1 MVHFLSLS
9 SGSNGNCYYIGD
21 GTRGILIDVGIGGRS
36 IRKRLL
42 QNGIPIDSVTFVLV
56 SHDHYDHIRSLGTF
70 TERFKKPVYA
80 TAEVLRALEH
90 HYCTAGYMKGCTY
103 ALVPDQVNHIGD
115 VEVTPFRVPHDAED
129 TVGYHILFGGERF
142 TFMTDIGAPTDAAVH
157 YASLA
162 DHLIVEA
169 NYDVDMLMRGTY
181 PPDLKHR
188 IMAGHGHLS
197 NDQMASLLKRSWHRG
212 LRDIYLCHL
221 SENNN
226 TPSLA
231 LSAARGAMRDL
242 GVSEEEVRLRHL
254 PRREASEL
262 FSWE

>member
-42 QNGIPIDSVTFVLV
+42 QNGISIDSVVFVLV

-90 HYCTAGYMKGCTY
+90 HYCTAGYMKGCTH
-103 ALVPDQVNHIGD
+103 ALVPDQVNNIGD

-197 NDQMASLLKRSWHRG
+197 NEQMASLLKRSWHPG